1 MAESSGENAGTPAP
15 THSWRNVDLVVK
27 LGGAAITHKASATE
41 CLNEPA
47 LRSVAGTIAAYIA
60 ETRAGGGTP
69 NVVVVH
75 GAGSFGHQFAK
86 QFGVAGGGNGT
97 LRTGTDDA
105 FNRNLRRG
113 IAKTRASVCRLNS
126 RVVGALVDAGVDAVG
141 VSPFGN
147 WWTKDGGKTLDL
159 AKTQPALES
168 LKNTIHAGL
177 VCVMH
182 GDVVLDAQ
190 RGCSILS
197 GDVLVRQLCET
208 LKPKRAVFVT
218 DVPGIFDKPPPKRDR
233 RTVVKREPEAV
244 LDDGDERAVTRE
256 DDALGTSG
264 KRKRATKSDTTNTNA
279 GFETL
284 SLLREVRLD
293 HPVAAGTDLIP
304 WRATRVAAGVTIGH
318 DGGVIFPENT
328 NQGTGQ
334 GSAAPPEITSA
345 NVELA
350 AAAEGVADVTGGI
363 ALKMTQAARVA
374 SLGVDVYV
382 SNARR
387 DGAFAAIRGR
397 VDRNSLELAL
407 DGNGEIHRRPWFGT
421 LVRGVEIRE
430 CDAVATAAHGC
441 DAHKLSSYQ
450 AAKVGCWRSLEG
462 LLKQGKHGLESQ
474 KTLCSGA
481 AEGGHLEVLRWA
493 RANGCPWS
501 HMTCKAAAR
510 SGHLE
515 VLKWMRANGCPWNTE
530 TCSGAAEGGHLEV
543 LKWARENG
551 CPWNEL
557 TCMFAAKEGHLEVLQ
572 WARANGCQWNTNTC
586 LFAASGGQLEVLQWA
601 CANGCPWNED
611 TCSAAARGGNLEV
624 LQWARANGCPWGTL
638 TCSCAAM
645 GGHFEILKWLRENGC
660 PWNVDTCANAAK
672 GGHLE
677 MLQWARANGA
687 PWDRNTRDIARESV
701 LAVANG
707 VLEWA
712 LANGV
717 P

>member
-397 VDRNSLELAL
+397 VDRKSLELAL

-474 KTLCSGA
+474 KKLCSGA

-557 TCMFAAKEGHLEVLQ
+557 TCMFAASGGQLEVLQ
-572 WARANGCQWNTNTC
+572 WARANGCGWDKGTC
-586 LFAASGGQLEVLQWA
+586 RAAAQSGHLEMLQWA
-601 CANGCPWNED
+601 CANGCPWDEQ
-611 TCSAAARGGNLEV
+611 TCTFAAREGHREV
-624 LQWARANGCPWGTL
+624 FEWAR
-638 TCSCAAM
+638 S
-645 GGHFEILKWLRENGC
+645 
-660 PWNVDTCANAAK
+660 
-672 GGHLE
+672 
-677 MLQWARANGA
+677 NGA
-687 PWDRNTRDIARESV
+687 PDCGTWKVCRVRCGKSYD
-701 LAVANG
+701 
-707 VLEWA
+707 
-712 LANGV
+712 
-717 P
+717 

>member
-208 LKPKRAVFVT
+208 LKPKRVVFVT

-601 CANGCPWNED
+601 
-611 TCSAAARGGNLEV
+611 
-624 LQWARANGCPWGTL
+624 RANGCGWDKGT
-638 TCSCAAM
+638 CRAA
-645 GGHFEILKWLRENGC
+645 
-660 PWNVDTCANAAK
+660 AQS
-672 GGHLE
+672 GHLE
-677 MLQWARANGA
+677 MLQWACANGCPWDEQTCTFAAREGHREVFEWARSNGA
-687 PWDRNTRDIARESV
+687 PDCGTWKVCRVRCGKSYD
-701 LAVANG
+701 
-707 VLEWA
+707 
-712 LANGV
+712 
-717 P
+717 

>member
-350 AAAEGVADVTGGI
+350 AAAEGVTDVTGGI

-601 CANGCPWNED
+601 
-611 TCSAAARGGNLEV
+611 
-624 LQWARANGCPWGTL
+624 RANGCGWDKGT
-638 TCSCAAM
+638 CRAA
-645 GGHFEILKWLRENGC
+645 
-660 PWNVDTCANAAK
+660 AQS
-672 GGHLE
+672 GHLE
-677 MLQWARANGA
+677 MLQWACANGCPWDEQTCTFAAREGHREVFEWARSNGA
-687 PWDRNTRDIARESV
+687 PDCGTWKVCRVRCGKSYD
-701 LAVANG
+701 
-707 VLEWA
+707 
-712 LANGV
+712 
-717 P
+717 

>member
-557 TCMFAAKEGHLEVLQ
+557 TCMVAAKEGHLEVLQ

-601 CANGCPWNED
+601 
-611 TCSAAARGGNLEV
+611 
-624 LQWARANGCPWGTL
+624 RANGCGWDKGT
-638 TCSCAAM
+638 CRAA
-645 GGHFEILKWLRENGC
+645 
-660 PWNVDTCANAAK
+660 AQS
-672 GGHLE
+672 GHLE
-677 MLQWARANGA
+677 MLQWACANGCPWDEQTCTFAAREGHREVFEWARSNGA
-687 PWDRNTRDIARESV
+687 PDCGTWKVCRVRCGKSYD
-701 LAVANG
+701 
-707 VLEWA
+707 
-712 LANGV
+712 
-717 P
+717 

>member
-1 MAESSGENAGTPAP
+1 MRANAMAESSGENAGTPAP

-601 CANGCPWNED
+601 
-611 TCSAAARGGNLEV
+611 
-624 LQWARANGCPWGTL
+624 RANGCGWDKGT
-638 TCSCAAM
+638 CRAA
-645 GGHFEILKWLRENGC
+645 
-660 PWNVDTCANAAK
+660 AQS
-672 GGHLE
+672 GHLE
-677 MLQWARANGA
+677 MLQWACANGCPWDEQTCTFAAREGHREVFEWARSNGA
-687 PWDRNTRDIARESV
+687 PDCGTWKVCRVRCGKSYD
-701 LAVANG
+701 
-707 VLEWA
+707 
-712 LANGV
+712 
-717 P
+717 

>member
-430 CDAVATAAHGC
+430 CDAVAIAAHGC
-441 DAHKLSSYQ
+441 DARKLSSYQ

-515 VLKWMRANGCPWNTE
+515 VRKWMRANGCPWNTE

-601 CANGCPWNED
+601 
-611 TCSAAARGGNLEV
+611 
-624 LQWARANGCPWGTL
+624 RANGCGWDKGT
-638 TCSCAAM
+638 CRAA
-645 GGHFEILKWLRENGC
+645 
-660 PWNVDTCANAAK
+660 AQS
-672 GGHLE
+672 GHLE
-677 MLQWARANGA
+677 MLQWACANGCPWDEQTCTFAAREGHREVFEWARSNGA
-687 PWDRNTRDIARESV
+687 PDCGTWKVCRVRCGKSYD
-701 LAVANG
+701 
-707 VLEWA
+707 
-712 LANGV
+712 
-717 P
+717 

>member
-601 CANGCPWNED
+601 
-611 TCSAAARGGNLEV
+611 
-624 LQWARANGCPWGTL
+624 RANGCGWDKGT
-638 TCSCAAM
+638 CRAA
-645 GGHFEILKWLRENGC
+645 
-660 PWNVDTCANAAK
+660 AQS
-672 GGHLE
+672 GHLE
-677 MLQWARANGA
+677 MLQWACANGCPWDEQTCTFAAREGHREVFEWARSNGA
-687 PWDRNTRDIARESV
+687 PDCGTWKVCRVRCGKSYD
-701 LAVANG
+701 
-707 VLEWA
+707 
-712 LANGV
+712 
-717 P
+717 